1 MDSVEQGRES
11 AAGVTAEFS
20 RRHYQVCKRLAA
32 SASPGFLERGR
43 ISKNPGSGIAALE
56 KEDLWFVV
64 NRRAIHVCDAELRA
78 SRFANGTGR
87 CPSEPVRVS
96 ISEFGCVS
104 LCEGPA
110 GLAMGIFQLPGSL
123 LV

>member
-64 NRRAIHVCDAELRA
+64 NRRAIHVCDAELPGVEVCKWDRA
-78 SRFANGTGR
+78 LPER
-87 CPSEPVRVS
+87 PVRVS
-96 ISEFGCVS
+96 ISGFGCVS

-110 GLAMGIFQLPGSL
+110 GLAMGIFQLSGSL